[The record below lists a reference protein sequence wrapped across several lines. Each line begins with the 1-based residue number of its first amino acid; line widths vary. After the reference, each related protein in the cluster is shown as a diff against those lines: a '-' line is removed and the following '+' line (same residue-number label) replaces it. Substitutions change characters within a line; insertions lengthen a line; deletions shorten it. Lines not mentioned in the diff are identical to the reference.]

1 MNEMDLQN
9 LPPELLLQILMS
21 GQMLGPQEEEQARM
35 FAQADE
41 LRGLGT
47 DPGAGQM
54 VGGRWMPN
62 YAGAAQRGMGAYHG
76 NKEQKKA
83 EAMGPGI
90 AQEQADQFRRAMA
103 AYGMRGQA
111 PQQVTQGPMPQ
122 QPMPQQPVPQQ
133 QPPMPQGGMMPASP
147 GIPAPPQNP
156 LEATPIPWS
165 GGR

>member
-1 MNEMDLQN
+1 MNDMDLSN
-9 LPPELLLQILMS
+9 IDPMLLQLIMS
-21 GQMLGPQEEEQARM
+21 GQMLGPEEEKQARM
-35 FAQADE
+35 FAQAEE

-54 VGGRWMPN
+54 VGGQWMPN

-83 EAMGPGI
+83 EAMGPVI

-111 PQQVTQGPMPQ
+111 PQQVTQGPIPPQ
-122 QPMPQQPVPQQ
+122 GGQG
-133 QPPMPQGGMMPASP
+133 GGMMPPGPQGPFPGAPP
-147 GIPAPPQNP
+147 GIPAPQQNP
-156 LEATPIPWS
+156 LQATPIPWS